1 MTMPSKRGLLLSA
14 ISGVLALQ
22 SVAPATAQTGLVL
35 EVVRVTAQKR
45 EQSLQEVPVS
55 VTAFTADVI
64 DRARIDNF
72 TDYAV
77 KTPNVGFQ
85 QQGSNADTRFSI
97 RGVTNVGGQASSVGV
112 YVDEVNVT
120 PNVVLTGASRT
131 SDISLLDIE
140 RIEVLRGPQ
149 GTFFGRNTM
158 GGAIN
163 ITTVKPDTGE
173 SYGEVTLEAG
183 EDDYFR
189 VRGSGN
195 VAISDTL
202 ALRGAAYYDEEDGF
216 IDNKGPAGVGN
227 AQENEGARLALRWLP
242 NNDITADF
250 TASYSNMEQD
260 HQAAVPTGMLGEIPS
275 QVVSDGGFLFPIFG
289 LELWPLQDV
298 AFFPDNY
305 TDIATDMK
313 REQENETLTFT
324 ANVEVDLG
332 AVTLTSVTG
341 YIDNEF
347 SLGGDGDASV
357 VPAFFVG
364 RDSDM
369 SAFSQEFRLSSNGE
383 GEFNWMI
390 GAIYSDDEVNSTDIS
405 THLASDPYLALWD
418 VLGILEFGLPG
429 DIGDIIANGPTGI
442 SVGNFEDVDRGSE
455 TTSYAVF
462 TDVTWNFAD
471 SWSLG
476 AGLRYTYD
484 EVDYYEVTRPTLTI
498 PVADIRADKDF
509 DDISPRLNLSWLPSD
524 ELTVYA
530 SVSKGYKVGGFNP
543 NQDLVD
549 LFFEEETGWNY
560 ELGLKTALWDNRVQI
575 NSAIFYFDWD
585 DLQSRGQDVR
595 TQRQVV
601 VNAESASTQGLELE
615 MTALLCE
622 GLTLGLGYGYLDA
635 EFDTFREAVDTN
647 GNVFDAS
654 GNTIPLAP
662 EHSVNASLDYS
673 LALGEGE
680 AYARV
685 DYSYL
690 DNQFTSVDN
699 TPAREIDSY
708 DLWNARIGY
717 DAEHWGAQAFVEN
730 LLDEEY
736 SSGTEN
742 LETFYTG
749 MQRTVGRG
757 RWAGVRLNVRF

>member
-14 ISGVLALQ
+14 ISGALALQ

-216 IDNKGPAGVGN
+216 IDNKGPAGAGN

-313 REQENETLTFT
+313 RQQENETLTFT

-662 EHSVNASLDYS
+662 EHSFNASLDYS